1 MLLLLRHDPNAYP
14 NPFNPTTTIS
24 YALPAPSEVRISVVE
39 MLGRQVA
46 TLVAGDMKS
55 EGYHTVQ
62 FNADGLASGTY
73 LIRMEAGDFVA
84 TQQVVLLK

>member
-1 MLLLLRHDPNAYP
+1 VD
-14 NPFNPTTTIS
+14 
-24 YALPAPSEVRISVVE
+24 
-39 MLGRQVA
+39 
-46 TLVAGDMKS
+46 GDMKTA
-55 EGYHTVQ
+55 GYHTVQ